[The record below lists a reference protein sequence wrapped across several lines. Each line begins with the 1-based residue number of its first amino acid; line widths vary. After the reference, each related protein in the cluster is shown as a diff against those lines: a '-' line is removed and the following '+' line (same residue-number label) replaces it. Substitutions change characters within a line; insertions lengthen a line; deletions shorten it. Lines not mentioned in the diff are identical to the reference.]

1 MVALPVL
8 LLALPSLHSAQ
19 IHLLFLST
27 ALLVSTDL
35 AFQVRK
41 ISTSYP
47 CCWDSFHQLKN
58 LRRKKASAQEMTSLI
73 LQQCTSSLTYISLR

>member
-1 MVALPVL
+1 MVALPVF

-19 IHLLFLST
+19 IHLLLST

-35 AFQVRK
+35 ASQVRK

-47 CCWDSFHQLKN
+47 CCWDSFHQLQN
-58 LRRKKASAQEMTSLI
+58 LRRKKASAQKMTSLI